1 MQGIVFVFVSWS
13 VRGGWSVA
21 GEGGPLGPG
30 DGPVV
35 DVAVGGRELHAGAG
49 DLDGGAVDRGLEVG
63 LGVGGGQVDAAVA
76 DVVDAL
82 VCHGVLVLVD
92 EFAVVADPD
101 RPVFG
106 DVGVAVGGVAHR
118 GGFLLVHH
126 DVDAGAGD
134 PVRVADDV
142 AAAVGRGV
150 GGDGGAVLLDDH
162 LVGVG
167 VGEDHLVA
175 ADGEIGGDVVPAE
188 LAAAEVDAVLVRGDV
203 HGGAGRPV
211 VLGSPV
217 QGRPGVA
224 VVGDPGPAAVH
235 VWGGG
240 DGDVLLDERLVR
252 RFRAEPDDDGR
263 RDADDGAVAGGEL
276 AGDLV
281 GGGDGGVT
289 AGDGHRFAVAA
300 QRGAGDCVGLA
311 VAEWFGQRPGR
322 LVRRE
327 GALHARAF
335 GMAVG
340 PT

>member
-106 DVGVAVGGVAHR
+106 DVRVAVGGVAHR

-142 AAAVGRGV
+142 AAAVGRG
-150 GGDGGAVLLDDH
+150 GG
-162 LVGVG
+162 G

-188 LAAAEVDAVLVRGDV
+188 LAAAEVHAVQVRGDV

-224 VVGDPGPAAVH
+224 VVGDPGPGAVH

-240 DGDVLLDERLVR
+240 DGDVLLDERLVHR
-252 RFRAEPDDDGR
+252 LGAEPDDDGR
-263 RDADDGAVAGGEL
+263 
-276 AGDLV
+276 
-281 GGGDGGVT
+281 
-289 AGDGHRFAVAA
+289 
-300 QRGAGDCVGLA
+300 C
-311 VAEWFGQRPGR
+311 
-322 LVRRE
+322 
-327 GALHARAF
+327 
-335 GMAVG
+335 
-340 PT
+340 